1 MALTSNKRRPII
13 VGPTTPL
20 DPKETDLWIDTD
32 NNKIYRWDGSQWALV
47 SDGVTQSYIDTAI
60 SNLVDSAPGL
70 LDTLNE
76 LAAAIG
82 DDADFATTIANNL
95 STASTN
101 LVLYTDSSFGE
112 LGSTLS
118 ALINTASVGA
128 QTAANSYTD
137 GEIDTLESSLIGT
150 IATASGAA
158 VSSANGYTDSEIG
171 SITTTNVA
179 EGTNLYFTNQR
190 AIDAGSA
197 TYLTTA
203 DATSTYLP
211 LTGGTITSDLTVS
224 GNLTVS
230 GSSTI
235 INAENLSVTDSMIN
249 LSVEQ
254 IEADAL
260 DQGFT
265 ASYGEPGDTES
276 THTHRGLVYDTSDSK
291 WVFFDGVT
299 ASDITTT
306 VDFNAATY
314 PQVKMGGIE
323 LTDGMQ
329 AVGNVT
335 ASAFIG
341 DGSQL
346 TGIDLSI
353 KKDKLNSFNAQAA
366 SYTLVLGDADKIVEM
381 EVASANTLT
390 VPNNDTVAYPVG
402 TEITILQ
409 TGAGQTTLTPA
420 SGVTINATP
429 GLKLRAQWASATIIK
444 RSTNV
449 WVAIGDLS
457 A

>member
-32 NNKIYRWDGSQWALV
+32 DNKIYRWDGSEWALV

-82 DDADFATTIANNL
+82 DDENFAATIASNL
-95 STASTN
+95 ESASTN

-112 LGSTLS
+112 LGATLS
-118 ALINTASVGA
+118 GLINSASVGSE
-128 QTAANSYTD
+128 QAANAYTD
-137 GEIDTLESSLIGT
+137 GEIDSLESSLIST

-158 VSSANGYTDSEIG
+158 VSSANGYTDSEI
-171 SITTTNVA
+171 SAITTTNVA
-179 EGTNLYFTNQR
+179 EGTNLYFTSQR

-197 TYLTTA
+197 TYLTQSA
-203 DATSTYLP
+203 AASDYLP
-211 LTGGTITSDLTVS
+211 VAGGTVTGPVEFEADVTF
-224 GNLTVS
+224 S
-230 GSSTI
+230 GSVTYV
-235 INAENLSVTDSMIN
+235 NAENLLIDDPLIYLAQNNTSTDT
-249 LSVEQ
+249 
-254 IEADAL
+254 L
-260 DQGFT
+260 DSGFT
-265 ASYGEPGDTES
+265 TAYGEGENTGEN
-276 THTHRGLVYDTSDSK
+276 HLHRGLVYDNSDNRWK
-291 WVFFDGVT
+291 LAGNFPHPVDNV
-299 ASDITTT
+299 
-306 VDFNAATY
+306 VDFTNATY
-314 PQVKMGGIE
+314 ESITLGSASVSG
-323 LTDGMQ
+323 T
-329 AVGNVT
+329 VNVTGNVS
-335 ASAFIG
+335 ASAFVG

-346 TGIDLSI
+346 TNLPISG
-353 KKDKLNSFNAQAA
+353 KKDKLNSFNARTA

-381 EVASANTLT
+381 GVAGANTVT

-409 TGAGQTTLTPA
+409 TGAGQTTITPA
-420 SGVTINATP
+420 GSVTINATP
-429 GLKLRAQWASATIIK
+429 GLKIRAQWGSATIIK
-444 RSTNV
+444 RATNT